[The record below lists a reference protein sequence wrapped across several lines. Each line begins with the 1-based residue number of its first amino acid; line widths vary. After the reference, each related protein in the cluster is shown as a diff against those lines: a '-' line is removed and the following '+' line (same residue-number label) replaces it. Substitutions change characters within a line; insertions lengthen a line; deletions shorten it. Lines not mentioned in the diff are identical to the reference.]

1 MTRRRFECVV
11 CREDLGGSDT
21 RERILHI
28 RTCRASAARPLSG
41 AAAAA
46 VTPPP
51 LPMVFQH
58 ADAPLQQPPSEQLK
72 TRAADGGAGSMDALA
87 RLMQSARTKW
97 AAAPAAVQA
106 AAAAP
111 VSRDAFAHMMHAAAA
126 TTRPSSATAAASSG
140 RAGGGHGAPSVA
152 RAGGRGGGGHGGGRG
167 GGRSWGGSSRPLASF
182 KTIEDTSIVVDGFTR
197 TAEPGRTYFLTHFH
211 SDHYVGLTK
220 QWSAP
225 IYCSEI
231 TATLVARQ
239 IRLAPALLR
248 PLPMDRPVDLPS
260 GVRVTL
266 IDANHCPGAVLL
278 LFELPGGTR
287 RTVLHTGDFRY
298 DRAMAA
304 HPAIRSLPQRDR
316 QIDLLYLDTTY
327 CEPRYTF
334 PPQREVLGGVLEAC
348 RLLLDSP
355 RTLVLFGAYSIGK
368 ERVYLHVARS
378 LGVRLYVDASKR
390 RVLDCLRLPPEDCAA
405 LTGDAA
411 ETRWRVVPMATLR
424 LDRLRA
430 TLQQSGGRYDSL
442 VAFRPTGWSYGR
454 GAPRRHGTITVHEAA
469 YSEHSSFE
477 ELRAC
482 VRELLPA
489 AGARII
495 PTVNCGRADKVRAM
509 LALLLDGAP
518 AAPGGSGSG

>member
-1 MTRRRFECVV
+1 M
-11 CREDLGGSDT
+11 
-21 RERILHI
+21 H
-28 RTCRASAARPLSG
+28 
-41 AAAAA
+41 
-46 VTPPP
+46 
-51 LPMVFQH
+51 
-58 ADAPLQQPPSEQLK
+58 
-72 TRAADGGAGSMDALA
+72 
-87 RLMQSARTKW
+87 SARTKW
-97 AAAPAAVQA
+97 AAAPASGQAVA
-106 AAAAP
+106 AVAP

-126 TTRPSSATAAASSG
+126 SATRPPPPAAAAASG
-140 RAGGGHGAPSVA
+140 RAC
-152 RAGGRGGGGHGGGRG
+152 GGRGGPSVVAHPGRGGAGAGGGG
-167 GGRSWGGSSRPLASF
+167 GGRSWGGSSRPLARY

-197 TAEPGRTYFLTHFH
+197 AAEPGRTYFLTHFH

-316 QIDLLYLDTTY
+316 QVDLLYLDTTY
-327 CEPRYTF
+327 CEPRYSF

-378 LGVRLYVDASKR
+378 LGVRLFVDASKR

-411 ETRWRVVPMATLR
+411 ETRWRVVPMPTLR

-454 GAPRRHGTITVHEAA
+454 GAPRRHGAVTIHEVA

-482 VRELLPA
+482 VRDLLPA

-495 PTVNCGRADKVRAM
+495 PTVNCARAEKVRAM

-518 AAPGGSGSG
+518 AARGGGGGSGSGSASG